1 MVEPHAEQAETLIAQ
16 DHNVHALDQS
26 EEKQAVMEVTR
37 LVTETE
43 IDHGNANEC
52 PTEGLEPTAEA
63 LEANATT
70 DEVQDASRAQPGS
83 DLAINIM
90 SHMEISRLIANVV
103 KRMQEEGA
111 QSGVSTHNL
120 FHMEN
125 LLKQIVTNQNT
136 ITINQNSLLR
146 NQQAIIQKV
155 DVLNSFLMT
164 GIGEGDA
171 RISEKLTSN
180 IKSNMQGT
188 RPTMGSPRA
197 AIKRNIGMDGTL
209 ALVQAAEHVGMI
221 SGSPMSV
228 SQTLNGVTTT
238 TVIAQEGGVD
248 GEPRTSGD
256 EEQPGFGSPS
266 QGGPDLSTI
275 SPQAIYLTTGSLSP
289 EQLLHHQS
297 KPGEVNEVTLV
308 RLKARS
314 QSVGNFAVHLVREM
328 FKNHELY
335 SKNVSGTR
343 NKEKLDPERVNK
355 IKKYVFELFPT
366 TEMMEEK
373 VWSDCRKAIDEFL
386 RRPNKRKN
394 QDRLSTDGLE
404 QFGLKKDKLN
414 DTPVMGTP

>member
-1 MVEPHAEQAETLIAQ
+1 
-16 DHNVHALDQS
+16 
-26 EEKQAVMEVTR
+26 
-37 LVTETE
+37 
-43 IDHGNANEC
+43 
-52 PTEGLEPTAEA
+52 
-63 LEANATT
+63 
-70 DEVQDASRAQPGS
+70 
-83 DLAINIM
+83 
-90 SHMEISRLIANVV
+90 
-103 KRMQEEGA
+103 
-111 QSGVSTHNL
+111 
-120 FHMEN
+120 
-125 LLKQIVTNQNT
+125 
-136 ITINQNSLLR
+136 
-146 NQQAIIQKV
+146 
-155 DVLNSFLMT
+155 MT
-164 GIGEGDA
+164 GIGEGDG

-335 SKNVSGTR
+335 SKNVSGIVLCICT
-343 NKEKLDPERVNK
+343 LDVN
-355 IKKYVFELFPT
+355 EL
-366 TEMMEEK
+366 
-373 VWSDCRKAIDEFL
+373 
-386 RRPNKRKN
+386 
-394 QDRLSTDGLE
+394 
-404 QFGLKKDKLN
+404 
-414 DTPVMGTP
+414 